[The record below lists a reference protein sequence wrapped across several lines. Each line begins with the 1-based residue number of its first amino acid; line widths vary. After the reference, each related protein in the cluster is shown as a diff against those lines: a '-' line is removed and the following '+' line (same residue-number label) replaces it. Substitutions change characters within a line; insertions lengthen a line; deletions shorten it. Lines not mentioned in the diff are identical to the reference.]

1 MTTRMAGKKDTTKTK
16 WKDSQP
22 IATTCDGWRTSK
34 CSEADLKKL
43 IDECFLQPKEVIQW
57 YLATSDKRPYERAE
71 EIVLFQYF
79 VEHG

>member
-1 MTTRMAGKKDTTKTK
+1 VTTRTVSKKGATKSK
-16 WKDSQP
+16 GKDSKP
-22 IATTCDGWRTSK
+22 TATTGDGWRTSK